1 MQEKVGTQAW
11 IMWCVQP
18 SMWIQ
23 REGGRGS
30 LICVS
35 EENGFSIRIER
46 GPNASLHFYSEDNV
60 V

>member
-35 EENGFSIRIER
+35 EENGFSIRI
-46 GPNASLHFYSEDNV
+46 
-60 V
+60 